1 MANLN
6 KQLYYYVHKQRII
19 NIKFNIGSANGGLS
33 FKEEDV
39 KIMKDNNNS
48 VLQWMERRRRT
59 GFFMDEANPIF
70 P

>member
-1 MANLN
+1 MTRP
-6 KQLYYYVHKQRII
+6 QLI
-19 NIKFNIGSANGGLS
+19 FNIGSPNGGLS

>member
-1 MANLN
+1 MYLFFTRNLYN
-6 KQLYYYVHKQRII
+6 VP
-19 NIKFNIGSANGGLS
+19 IGSANGGLS

-39 KIMKDNNNS
+39 KMIKDNS

-59 GFFMDEANPIF
+59 GGFFMDETNPIF